1 MEILGLIGIL
11 IALILFIFLVYKNCV
26 SYWAVM
32 ICVAIVALT
41 NQLNLLE
48 ALTVTFTGGLMDL
61 FLQMFSIVFG
71 GAILGKLFTDVGAA
85 NSIASALIKQFLPK
99 EDTKNKVF
107 LAVLVLFIFNG
118 ICTMGGIDG
127 YVGIFTMFPIYMLV
141 CKKCDIPRRFLPGMM
156 FLNCMFMAA
165 PGAPQIHN
173 VMAVAAM
180 NSASAAALE
189 EGGTPFFVNAT
200 AGLIPGWICVVLIA
214 SMALFYMP
222 RAIRKAQA
230 KGEHFDAGFCEM
242 MERETGQMPHWLI
255 SLLPL
260 IAVFAC
266 YSILHL
272 DIFWALMVGIAITVI
287 FMGKYLPKQDF
298 RGNRIHFL
306 QSLVQSLNMG
316 ANQYP
321 NAMLN
326 VITPSG
332 LAAVITSTAAFGLVI
347 GMFYGMAAAI
357 PLAAVALIATCV
369 IVGITSSPPAALMIV
384 IPNIIVPIALKAGAD
399 MGINA
404 AIITRIAAIAASTFE
419 SLPFNGMCVMLMGV
433 SHCTIKESYK
443 PMGVISVGFTLIGAI
458 VCTILAILAPG
469 IFAIG

>member
-11 IALILFIFLVYKNCV
+11 VALILFIVLVYKNCV
-26 SYWAVM
+26 SYWSVM

-41 NQLNLLE
+41 NQLNPLE
-48 ALTVTFTGGLMDL
+48 ALTKTFVGGLTDL
-61 FLQMFSIVFG
+61 FLQMFSIVFC

-85 NSIASALIKQFLPK
+85 NSIATALIKRFLPG
-99 EDTKNKVF
+99 EDTKNKIF
-107 LAVLVLFIFNG
+107 QAVLILFIFNG
-118 ICTMGGIDG
+118 LCTMGGIDG

-180 NSASAAALE
+180 NSASAAAVE
-189 EGGTPFFVNAT
+189 EGAIPFFVNTT
-200 AGLIPGWICVVLIA
+200 AGLIPGWICVVIIA
-214 SMALFYMP
+214 VLSLTYMP
-222 RAIRKAQA
+222 RAIKKAQA
-230 KGEHFDAGFCEM
+230 KGEHFDAGGCEM
-242 MERETGQMPHWLI
+242 IERDTSNLPHWFV

-260 IAVFAC
+260 VAVFVC

-272 DIFWALMVGIAITVI
+272 DIFWALTIGIAATVI
-287 FMGKYLPKQDF
+287 LMGKYLPRQDV
-298 RGNRIHFL
+298 RGNRISL
-306 QSLVQSLNMG
+306 IQSLVNSLNMG
-316 ANQYP
+316 AGQYP
-321 NAMLN
+321 NALLS

-332 LAAVITSTAAFGLVI
+332 LAAVVTSTAAFRLVI
-347 GMFYGMAAAI
+347 GIFYGMSAAVPMA
-357 PLAAVALIATCV
+357 LVALIATCV
-369 IVGITSSPPAALMIV
+369 IVALTSSPPAALMIV
-384 IPNIIVPIALKAGAD
+384 LPNIIVPIALQAGVD
-399 MGINA
+399 MTVNA
-404 AIITRIAAIAASTFE
+404 AIFTRIAAIAASTFE

-458 VCTILAILAPG
+458 ICTILAIIAPG
-469 IFAIG
+469 LFAIG